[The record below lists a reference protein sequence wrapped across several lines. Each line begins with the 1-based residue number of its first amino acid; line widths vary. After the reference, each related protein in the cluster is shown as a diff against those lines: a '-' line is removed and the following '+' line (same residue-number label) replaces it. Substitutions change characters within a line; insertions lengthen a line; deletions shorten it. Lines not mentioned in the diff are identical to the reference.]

1 MAIIIPHQL
10 PLAPPAVSLPL
21 IPYPPSR
28 FQRTA
33 SQSTAVRFFV
43 SISPLFSFQQSS
55 LPSPSVCFLV
65 PFVPFLRS
73 FQSAP
78 PFPLFCSFVPFVSLL
93 RFFRS
98 ALSFPLF
105 RSFVPFVS
113 LLRFFRFALSF
124 SSVRF
129 LFLLVRFYEALCRSQ
144 VFSLLILSLL
154 LSGIFVPLKSDTRLS
169 VLETMPFT
177 VRDHALLAPRTCS
190 STFKN
195 TPFFLCLRICLVSC

>member
-10 PLAPPAVSLPL
+10 PLAPPTC
-21 IPYPPSR
+21 PPSR

-43 SISPLFSFQQSS
+43 SISPLFCFQQSS
-55 LPSPSVCFLV
+55 LPFPSVCYPV
-65 PFVPFLRS
+65 SFVPHLRS
-73 FQSAP
+73 FRSALS
-78 PFPLFCSFVPFVSLL
+78 FPLFCSFVPFGPFL

-98 ALSFPLF
+98 ALSF
-105 RSFVPFVS
+105 
-113 LLRFFRFALSF
+113 
-124 SSVRF
+124 SSARF

-154 LSGIFVPLKSDTRLS
+154 LSVIFVPLKSDTRLS
-169 VLETMPFT
+169 TLETMPFN
-177 VRDHALLAPRTCS
+177 VRDNALLAPRIRP

-195 TPFFLCLRICLVSC
+195 TPFSFRLRMCLVSC

>member
-10 PLAPPAVSLPL
+10 PLAPPTC
-21 IPYPPSR
+21 PPSR

-43 SISPLFSFQQSS
+43 SISPLFCFQQSS

-65 PFVPFLRS
+65 SFVPHLRS

-78 PFPLFCSFVPFVSLL
+78 P
-93 RFFRS
+93 
-98 ALSFPLF
+98 FPLF

-113 LLRFFRFALSF
+113 LLCFFRSALSF
-124 SSVRF
+124 SS
-129 LFLLVRFYEALCRSQ
+129 VRFYEALCRSQ
-144 VFSLLILSLL
+144 VFSLLVLFTL

-169 VLETMPFT
+169 TLDTMPFS
-177 VRDHALLAPRTCS
+177 VRDNALLAPRTRP

-195 TPFFLCLRICLVSC
+195 TPFFSCLRMCLVSC